1 MTIVVVEHGL
11 GGALATIWLTLFSN
25 DIVYIVYNACGLG
38 GLRPPNKPK
47 HNDVYT
53 NAQCLLSERFAIA
66 FSGIW
71 EIKITIVHKIGTLNY
86 EFS

>member
-1 MTIVVVEHGL
+1 MLIVEHGL
-11 GGALATIWLTLFSN
+11 GGALATICLTLFSN

-38 GLRPPNKPK
+38 GLRPPKPPQ

-53 NAQCLLSERFAIA
+53 NAPLLFSERFAIA

-71 EIKITIVHKIGTLNY
+71 EIKITIVDKGGTLNY
-86 EFS
+86 AFP